1 MACGTK
7 KKKKM
12 RQGGGISG
20 KIKKSR
26 QGGGISGKIKKSRQ
40 GGGISGKIKK
50 ILIFTHLLLNEL
62 IPDIVYSIRVFL
74 LLWLFNTYLLYCNI

>member
-1 MACGTK
+1 MIILFINITVVLDILKFIVMACKT
-7 KKKKM
+7 KKKM

-50 ILIFTHLLLNEL
+50 
-62 IPDIVYSIRVFL
+62 S
-74 LLWLFNTYLLYCNI
+74 